1 MVNLTTL
8 LSGAMG
14 AAIVCGIFGLINR
27 LLDRKAAK
35 KDRAEEKQDKTA
47 EEISNLTHGTRMLLY
62 IEIKDRARKYIQD
75 EAITPE
81 DLEDIL
87 AMHAIYHDE
96 LGGNGFLDSV
106 IKQVKALHIQN

>member
-27 LLDRKAAK
+27 RLDRKDAK
-35 KDRAEEKQDKTA
+35 KDKAEEKQDKTA
-47 EEISNLTHGTRMLLY
+47 EEIANLIRGTRMLLY
-62 IEIKDRARKYIQD
+62 IEIKDRARHYIH
-75 EAITPE
+75 EGSITPE

-87 AMHAIYHDE
+87 AMHAIYHDQ

-106 IKQVKALHIQN
+106 IKQVRHLQIKD